1 MNDDMRGTVTSQWM
15 YGSVRSDDAYKGGG
29 GVGDVRFGHEF
40 EVYYLTTPEYGA
52 DFFMPR
58 TWKNYYNAI
67 SRINVALN
75 VINDIPDYAGKNIR
89 QGELRFL
96 RAHCHFMLKLLFKK
110 IPYITEDLDA
120 EAKLQVSNDIPN
132 DELWE
137 KIAADFF
144 PKFVIWN
151 II

>member
-1 MNDDMRGTVTSQWM
+1 MKKAIIFSISITAMFFINSCSEEFLDYIPTGVLSESNVATAENAESLLIAAYAGVMNDDMRGTVTSQWM

-29 GVGDVRFGHEF
+29 GVGDVSFGHEF

-75 VINDIPDYAGKNIR
+75 VINDI
-89 QGELRFL
+89 
-96 RAHCHFMLKLLFKK
+96 
-110 IPYITEDLDA
+110 T
-120 EAKLQVSNDIPN
+120 
-132 DELWE
+132 
-137 KIAADFF
+137 
-144 PKFVIWN
+144 
-151 II
+151 